1 MEYNELNSEDQKVIA
16 TAIEVIRRNYDGI
29 HHSVGAAVLCKS
41 GKIFSGVNVESCG
54 YGPCAEP
61 IALGAALSNGER
73 DFLTIVAIDG
83 GHPGYPVMPP
93 CGNCRQ
99 LLLDYAPDA
108 MVILNFKNKLVKI
121 KVTDLLPAP
130 YWNFPA

>member
-1 MEYNELNSEDQKVIA
+1 MDYNELNNEDQKVMA
-16 TAIEVIRRNYDGI
+16 AAIEVIRQNYDGI
-29 HHSVGAAVLCKS
+29 HHSVGAAVLCSS
-41 GKIFSGVNVESCG
+41 GKMFSGVNVESCG

-83 GHPGYPVMPP
+83 GHPGYPPMPP

-108 MVILNFKNKLVKI
+108 MVILNYKNKLVKV
-121 KVTDLLPAP
+121 KVTDLLPSP
-130 YWNFPA
+130 YHNFPS

>member
-1 MEYNELNSEDQKVIA
+1 MQYNDLNNEDQKVMA
-16 TAIEVIRRNYDGI
+16 AAIEVIRQNYDGI
-29 HHSVGAAVLCKS
+29 HHSVGAAVLGSS

-61 IALGAALSNGER
+61 IALGAALSSGER

-83 GHPGYPVMPP
+83 GHPGYPPMPP

-108 MVILNFKNKLVKI
+108 MVILNYKNKLVKV
-121 KVTDLLPAP
+121 KVTDLLPSA
-130 YWNFPA
+130 YHNFPS

>member
-1 MEYNELNSEDQKVIA
+1 MEYSELNSEDQKVISA
-16 TAIEVIRRNYDGI
+16 AIEVIRRNYDGI
-29 HHSVGAAVLCKS
+29 HHSVGAAVLCSS
-41 GKIFSGVNVESCG
+41 GKIYPGVNVESCG

-61 IALGAALSNGER
+61 IALGAALSSGER

-108 MVILNFKNKLVKI
+108 MVILNYKNKLVKV
-121 KVTDLLPAP
+121 KVTELLPAP
-130 YWNFPA
+130 YHNFPS